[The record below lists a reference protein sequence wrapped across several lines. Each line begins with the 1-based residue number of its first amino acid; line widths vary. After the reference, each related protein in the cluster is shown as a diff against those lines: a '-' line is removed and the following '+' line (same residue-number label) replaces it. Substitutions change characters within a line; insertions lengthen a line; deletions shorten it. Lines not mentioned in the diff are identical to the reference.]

1 MSKDQKNGG
10 QQPKWCRLVAGS
22 PKKAVFWVSLIGLVF
37 GILFW
42 GALNTALEYTNRQEF
57 CLGCHEMTIPYEE
70 YKKTVHYS
78 NRTGT
83 TVTCADCHVPS
94 SKTPG
99 DYGRKV
105 WRKIEAARDI
115 VGHITGVIDTK
126 EKFEAHRLT
135 MAQREWD
142 RMKKADSQECRN
154 CHKFETMRKDKQKKR
169 SVRKHEEAIEDKLT
183 CIECHKGIAHKPVHI
198 AQAGGSAA
206 DDKDADDADKAAPA
220 AEPAAPDA
228 SPATPA
234 PAAPAGM
241 SGMSGMPGMAGSL
254 IKTAGANPVDPAAP
268 ATPASPGAIDWTKVP
283 TKTVPV
289 FYPGQAA
296 LEWVWNKPDHS
307 SANQLLEK
315 GRTCTY
321 CHDEDANE
329 IGTKIAA
336 GKPVGNA
343 KAVLDAAVPQGV
355 RGSVPVTI
363 YAAHDSKK
371 MYLRFEWE
379 AKKSNGG
386 PKGDPKNEVKL
397 AVMFDDNKVEGS
409 KSNGCWSTCHMDL
422 RTMPDT
428 PEGAKD
434 HEKAKALG
442 WSDGVT
448 KYIKESRADLEMK
461 SKPRGGW
468 DKFKSDEEISAAL
481 KAGKFMDLI
490 QFRSGKGEKPVDG
503 YVLDAR
509 YMNGGKSLTKAEGRR
524 EGNKWVVIFERNLA
538 AVGKGDHTF
547 AKGKQYNF
555 GFAIHEGFTNAR
567 FHNVSLGYTLAL
579 DDDQAFINVV
589 KQ

>member
-1 MSKDQKNGG
+1 MSEDQKSGG
-10 QQPKWCRLVAGS
+10 QQPKWCRLVSGS
-22 PKKAVFWVSLIGLVF
+22 PKKAVLWVSLIGLAF
-37 GILFW
+37 GIIFW
-42 GALNTALEYTNRQEF
+42 GALNTALEYTNRAEF

-135 MAQREWD
+135 MAEREWA

-154 CHKFETMRKDKQKKR
+154 CHKFETMQKDKQKKR
-169 SVRKHEEAIEDKLT
+169 AVRKHEEAIEDKLT

-198 AQAGGSAA
+198 AQAGGAA
-206 DDKDADDADKAAPA
+206 AEDGEDPAKDAPA
-220 AEPAAPDA
+220 AAPGAPDAASATPAAP
-228 SPATPA
+228 
-234 PAAPAGM
+234 GM
-241 SGMSGMPGMAGSL
+241 SGMTSNSGVTEP
-254 IKTAGANPVDPAAP
+254 TAVAKPVADAAAASAVPAAG
-268 ATPASPGAIDWTKVP
+268 PGAIDWTKVP

-315 GRTCTY
+315 GRACVY
-321 CHDEDANE
+321 CHDEDASE
-329 IGTKIAA
+329 IGGKIAA

-343 KAVLDAAVPQGV
+343 KAVLDPSVPPGT

-379 AKKSNGG
+379 ARKTASG
-386 PKGDPKNEVKL
+386 PKADPKNEVKL

-422 RTMPDT
+422 RTMPDA

-434 HEKAKALG
+434 HEKAKVLG

-461 SKPRGGW
+461 DKPRGGW
-468 DKFKSDEEISAAL
+468 DKLKSDEEINAAL

-524 EGNKWVVIFERNLA
+524 EGNKWVVTFERNLA
-538 AVGKGDHTF
+538 AGGKGDHSF

-579 DDDQAFINVV
+579 DDAKAFINVV